1 MPFMIIAVTRTIIL
15 YFVIIVGFRLLG
27 KHQVGELEPAEFVLT
42 LLIADIASVPMQDF
56 GIPLLMG
63 IVPIITLLCLSM
75 ILSMLTVKSLKLRKL
90 LSGSPSILIKNGQLQ
105 QKEMRRTRM
114 TLDEL
119 LEELRLQGYTDL
131 ASVKYAILETNGQ
144 LSILPY
150 AAVEP
155 PAAKYMNVPVRDAD
169 LPMVLINDGR
179 LLSENLKRRG
189 LSESWLRERLAEQGV
204 RSVREVFLLTVDEQ
218 DQTYFI
224 RKELN

>member
-1 MPFMIIAVTRTIIL
+1 MIIAVTRTIIL

-90 LSGSPSILIKNGQLQ
+90 LSGSPSILIKSGQLQ